1 MGSTISQLYMICI
14 DMYNIYFIIYTHTR
28 ILTIVYDF
36 PDLSQCFQ
44 IYRLLEELFSV

>member
-14 DMYNIYFIIYTHTR
+14 DMYNIYFIIYTHR

-36 PDLSQCFQ
+36 PTSLSASRS
-44 IYRLLEELFSV
+44 IDY